1 MSKINTLHQTSSE
14 VNTLATRGYRLL
26 NKLGEGSYA
35 KVYLGEYRS
44 TSDTAP
50 ATLACKV
57 IDTKKVTKNFLNKF
71 LPRELDVLVKINHPH
86 IIHVHSIFQRRT
98 KYYIFMR
105 YAENGDLLD
114 FILKDGAISEPQ
126 TRFWV
131 RQIALALQYL
141 HRMQIAH
148 RDIKCENILVTSN
161 NNVKLCDF
169 GFTRYVVD
177 AQNRRVLS
185 ETFCGS
191 LSYAAPEILKGLA
204 YAPKISD
211 MWALGVLV
219 FTMLN
224 KAMPFDDTHATVRSE
239 DKSLS
244 LSLFLWNRY
253 T

>member
-1 MSKINTLHQTSSE
+1 MSKTNTLNQTSSE
-14 VNTLATRGYRLL
+14 VLTLSTRGYRLL
-26 NKLGEGSYA
+26 NKLGEGAYA

-44 TSDTAP
+44 ATDTQP
-50 ATLACKV
+50 TTLACKV
-57 IDTKKVTKNFLNKF
+57 IDTKKVTNNFLNKF
-71 LPRELDVLVKINHPH
+71 LPRELDVLVKISHPH
-86 IIHVHSIFQRRT
+86 IIFVHSIFKRHN

-131 RQIALALQYL
+131 RQISLALQYL

-148 RDIKCENILVTSN
+148 RDLKCENILVTRN
-161 NNVKLCDF
+161 NNAKLCDF
-169 GFTRYVVD
+169 GFTRYAVD
-177 AQNRRVLS
+177 AQNRRILS

-191 LSYAAPEILKGLA
+191 LLYAAPEILKGKA

-211 MWALGVLV
+211 MWAFGVLV

-224 KAMPFDDTHATVRSE
+224 KAMPFDDTHTTV
-239 DKSLS
+239 
-244 LSLFLWNRY
+244 
-253 T
+253 